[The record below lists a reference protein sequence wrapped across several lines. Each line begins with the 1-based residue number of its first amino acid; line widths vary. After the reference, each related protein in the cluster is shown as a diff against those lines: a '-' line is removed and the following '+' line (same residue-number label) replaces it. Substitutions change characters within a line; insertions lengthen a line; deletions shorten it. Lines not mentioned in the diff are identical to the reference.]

1 MAETS
6 NLGYPR
12 IGKQRELK
20 RVIERYWSGKT
31 SEDEVHA
38 VAREIRQAAW
48 AVQQQA
54 GIQHIPCNDFTY
66 YDHMLDTACLWGM
79 VPERFNH
86 TPGQPVSLATYSTM
100 ARGGDHVAALEMT
113 KWFDTN
119 YHYLVPEF
127 NGPAPTRSGNGPVDA
142 FKESH
147 DQLAHHGKPV
157 IVGPLTF
164 VLLSKHHTR
173 SIAEHVNELVPLYR
187 DLLADLAE
195 AGAGW
200 VQIDEPC
207 LVQDRTSEELALYA
221 SVYGELARADNRPK
235 IMLQTYF
242 GSLGSNWD
250 SVMALPVDGIGLD
263 FVREQGNLDDLFT
276 KGFSAG
282 KVLCAGIVNGRSV
295 WRTDLSATLEVL
307 ERIQTIVDPDP
318 AAATEYLWVGP
329 SASLLFLPHD
339 VRLESGHDADVLAN
353 LSFAEQRLD
362 EIAILAKG
370 LNEGRDA
377 IKTELD
383 ADAARLSKLE
393 ASVNTGT
400 RERMAALSDADFRR
414 AEPFSER
421 ASVQQQHINL
431 PPYPTTT
438 IGSFPQSPDV
448 RSMRLKVRT
457 GKISAEEYE
466 RWVQGKMDA
475 LVAQQEA
482 VGLDVLVHGEFER
495 SDMVEYFGE
504 HLGGF
509 ITTEHG
515 WVQSYGSR
523 CVRPPIIVGDVYR
536 DHPMTVKEV
545 VYAQSKTSK
554 PMKGMLTGPVTILN
568 WSFVRDDMPRSEV
581 CYQIALALRD
591 EVADL
596 EAAGIRVIQIDEPA
610 LREGLPLRRAQWDE
624 YLDWAV
630 KAFRLAASGAAAG
643 TQIHSHM
650 CYSEFN
656 DIIDSIN
663 AMDADVISIENSR
676 SNEELLRAF
685 TTSKYERM
693 IGPGVY
699 DIHSPAIPAT
709 DEIVERLKHAT
720 DVLGSDI
727 LWVNPDCGLKTRKDE
742 EVWPSLEHMVA
753 AAKTMRESAGGK

>member
-1 MAETS
+1 VAQTS

-12 IGKQRELK
+12 IGKHRELK

-31 SEDEVHA
+31 NEDDVHA
-38 VAREIRQAAW
+38 VAKEIRSAAW

-54 GIQHIPCNDFTY
+54 GIDHIPSNDFTY

-86 TPGQPVSLATYSTM
+86 TAGEPVSLATYSAM
-100 ARGGDHVAALEMT
+100 ARGADHVAALEMT

-127 NGPAPTRSGNGPVDA
+127 NGPAPRRTGNGPVDA
-142 FKESH
+142 YKEAKAQVG
-147 DQLAHHGKPV
+147 DAAHPV

-164 VLLSKHHTR
+164 VLLGKHHTGP
-173 SIAEHVNELVPLYR
+173 IADHVKLLVPLYR
-187 DLLADLAE
+187 ELLADLAE
-195 AGAGW
+195 AGAEW

-207 LVQDRTSEELALYA
+207 LVQDRSAMELDLYS
-221 SVYGELARADNRPK
+221 SVYGDLARSEARPK

-242 GSLGSNWD
+242 GSLGANWD
-250 SVMALPVDGIGLD
+250 AVLALPVEGFGLD
-263 FVREQGNLDDLFT
+263 FVRDGGNLSDLQS
-276 KGFSAG
+276 KGFPEG
-282 KVLCAGIVNGRSV
+282 KVLTAGVLNGRAVWKADLGKTLGLLETIAETVDRNLISV
-295 WRTDLSATLEVL
+295 A
-307 ERIQTIVDPDP
+307 
-318 AAATEYLWVGP
+318 P
-329 SASLLFLPHD
+329 SCSLMFLPHD
-339 VRLESGHDADVLAN
+339 VRLESAHDADVLAN

-362 EIAILAKG
+362 ELATLAKG
-370 LNEGRDA
+370 LTEGREA

-383 ADAARLSKLE
+383 ADAARLSKLQ
-393 ASVNTGT
+393 ASENSTT
-400 RERMAALSDADFRR
+400 RKRMAALTDADFRR
-414 AEPFSER
+414 TKPFSDR
-421 ASVQQQHINL
+421 VAAQQEHINL

-438 IGSFPQSPDV
+438 IGSFPQAPDV
-448 RSMRLKVRT
+448 RSMRLKVRS
-457 GKISAEEYE
+457 GKITQDEYD
-466 RWVQGKMDA
+466 RWVQGKIDE

-545 VYAQSKTSK
+545 VYAQSKTDK

-581 CYQIALALRD
+581 ANQIALALRD

-596 EAAGIRVIQIDEPA
+596 EAAGIRIVQIDEPA
-610 LREGLPLRRAQWDE
+610 LREGLPLRRVQWAE

-630 KAFRLAASGAAAG
+630 KAFRLSAGGAAPS
-643 TQIHSHM
+643 TQIHTHM

-685 TTSKYERM
+685 TTNKYERM

-699 DIHSPAIPAT
+699 DIHSPAVPAK
-709 DEIVERLKHAT
+709 DEIVERLQNAAN
-720 DVLGSDI
+720 VLGSDI

-742 EVWPSLEHMVA
+742 EVWPSLENMVA
-753 AAKTMRESAGGK
+753 AARAMREAVGAGK

>member
-1 MAETS
+1 MAQTS

-20 RVIERYWSGKT
+20 RVIERYWSGKAG
-31 SEDEVHA
+31 EDEVHA
-38 VAREIRQAAW
+38 VAKEIRRAAW

-54 GIQHIPCNDFTY
+54 GIDQIPCNDFTY
-66 YDHMLDTACLWGM
+66 YDHILDTVCLWGM
-79 VPERFNH
+79 VPERFDH
-86 TPGQPVSLATYSTM
+86 PAGEPVSLATYSAM
-100 ARGGDHVAALEMT
+100 ARGGNHVAALEMT

-127 NGPAPTRSGNGPVDA
+127 DGPAPRRAGNGPVDA
-142 FKESH
+142 YNEAKS
-147 DQLAHHGKPV
+147 QVGKATRPV

-164 VLLSKHHTR
+164 VLLGKHHTK

-187 DLLADLAE
+187 DLLADLAA
-195 AGAGW
+195 AGAEW

-207 LVQDRTSEELALYA
+207 LVQDRTSDELALYS
-221 SVYGELARADNRPK
+221 SVYTELAGSASRPK

-242 GSLGSNWD
+242 GSLGTNWD
-250 SVMALPVDGIGLD
+250 TVMSLPVDGIGLD
-263 FVREQGNLDDLFT
+263 LVRDGGNLSDLQR
-276 KGFSAG
+276 KGFPQDKALGAG
-282 KVLCAGIVNGRSV
+282 VLNGRAV
-295 WRTDLSATLEVL
+295 WKADLNKALGLLESIAETVDKD
-307 ERIQTIVDPDP
+307 RII
-318 AAATEYLWVGP
+318 VGP

-339 VRLESGHDADVLAN
+339 VRLESSHDASVLAN

-362 EIAILAKG
+362 ELVILAKG

-377 IKTELD
+377 IAAELK
-383 ADAARLSKLE
+383 ADAERLANLE
-393 ASVNTGT
+393 ASVNTTT
-400 RERMAALSDADFRR
+400 RERMASLSDADFRR
-414 AEPFSER
+414 SAPFSER
-421 ASVQQQHINL
+421 IAAQQQHIDL

-448 RSMRLKVRT
+448 RSMRLKVRS
-457 GKISAEEYE
+457 GKITAEEYE
-466 RWVQGKMDA
+466 AWVHGKMDE

-523 CVRPPIIVGDVYR
+523 CVRPPVIVGDVYR
-536 DHPMTVKEV
+536 DHPMTVNEV
-545 VYAQSKTSK
+545 VYAQSKTKK

-581 CYQIALALRD
+581 CNQIALALRD

-596 EAAGIRVIQIDEPA
+596 EAAGIRIIQIDEPA
-610 LREGLPLRRAQWDE
+610 LREGLPLRHAQWAD

-630 KAFRLAASGAAAG
+630 KAFRLSAGGAAPG
-643 TQIHSHM
+643 TQVHTHM

-685 TTSKYERM
+685 TNNKYERM

-699 DIHSPAIPAT
+699 DVHSPAVPAT
-709 DEIVERLKHAT
+709 DEIVARLTHAAG
-720 DVLGSDI
+720 VLGSDI

-753 AAKTMRESAGGK
+753 AAKAMRETVAAGK